1 MSKKKLNNSTCER
14 DFFKYL
20 VIFTVVVVSMILL
33 ISLVRKNTKSINA
46 NTPACFDKFYEE
58 TIFDDVKIK
67 LNSDIFSHEQVI
79 NEVKEKDLIDYLNK
93 NLKKGDTI
101 VYVSMDIGVQQLLM
115 AKLVSQSGKVYVF
128 NPIEKYS
135 DAIALSAKINGF
147 ENRIITN
154 SHAISDGNFAGL
166 IVYKNGTLE
175 AEGSLKSSN
184 YQLQNGY
191 SAISVEVNS
200 LDVLCQNL
208 QNINFLR
215 ISFTE
220 NLSNILKGAEQ
231 LLLRSPKI
239 QIIADYDSSKTKDF
253 SGLENLQQQGFSVY
267 LLKNGNLEKIENLH
281 KISVPQGVLIIK
293 K

>member
-1 MSKKKLNNSTCER
+1 M
-14 DFFKYL
+14 KYR
-20 VIFTVVVVSMILL
+20 I
-33 ISLVRKNTKSINA
+33 
-46 NTPACFDKFYEE
+46 
-58 TIFDDVKIK
+58 
-67 LNSDIFSHEQVI
+67 I
-79 NEVKEKDLIDYLNK
+79 NE
-93 NLKKGDTI
+93 
-101 VYVSMDIGVQQLLM
+101 
-115 AKLVSQSGKVYVF
+115 
-128 NPIEKYS
+128 
-135 DAIALSAKINGF
+135 
-147 ENRIITN
+147 
-154 SHAISDGNFAGL
+154 
-166 IVYKNGTLE
+166 
-175 AEGSLKSSN
+175 
-184 YQLQNGY
+184 NGY

-253 SGLENLQQQGFSVY
+253 RGLENLQQQGFSVY